1 MKGGNNRVA
10 NIFDRVR
17 FNLMGVDGEETA
29 QKNVGYSDDTE
40 NYQTLINQASK
51 TNSVA
56 KGLRD
61 KESAF
66 SQPVLGGISTNPDY
80 MQRPTSSNVKTDLH
94 RLLKRYS
101 GNTVLN
107 AIINTRANQVS
118 LFAQPD
124 RFSEKGVGF
133 QIRLKDI
140 DQKPTKQEEKEMAQ
154 IEDFILN
161 TGSKE
166 IDHDDP
172 RDSFVTFLKKVV
184 RDTYIYDQVN
194 FEKVFDKDGN
204 FVRFTIV
211 DPSTIYFGTDG
222 EGKIPQKGK
231 RYVQVLDGRVVAEFT
246 PKEMAFAVRNPRS
259 DIYAAGYGYS
269 ELEVGLKTIVSH
281 ENTERFNDRFFS
293 HGGTTRGVLLIKT
306 EQNQS
311 RQALDMFKREWK
323 NSLSGINGSW
333 QIPVI
338 TAEDAKYVNMTQSA
352 RDMEFRS
359 WLDYLI
365 NLLSALYGID
375 PSEINFPNRGGGA
388 SGGSGGPSLNEGN
401 SAEKIQ
407 ASQNKGLLPLL
418 KFLEDMINTNIVS
431 EFSNKYHFQFT
442 GGDIS
447 AEMNKIR
454 VLSEKASFAM
464 TINEAREAMGLT
476 GDIVGGDTPANGV
489 IIQRIG
495 QVIQEENFEYQKQQD
510 RLNQLLTHTGTG
522 ENSAT
527 NVGVSFQDIQQGLA
541 GNAENVDG
549 RDTTGN
555 VGKDGQ
561 DKEQQNT
568 NQGS

>member
-1 MKGGNNRVA
+1 
-10 NIFDRVR
+10 
-17 FNLMGVDGEETA
+17 MGVEEEDIA

-40 NYQTLINQASK
+40 NYETLINQVSSK
-51 TNSVA
+51 NNVA
-56 KGLRD
+56 KGLRGKD
-61 KESAF
+61 TAF

-80 MQRPTSSNVKTDLH
+80 MQRPSSSNIKTDLH

-133 QIRLKDI
+133 QIRLRDI
-140 DQKPTKQEEKEMAQ
+140 DQKPTKKEKEEMAM

-161 TGSKE
+161 TGKKNT
-166 IDHDDP
+166 DQDKP
-172 RDSFVTFLKKVV
+172 RDSFVTLLKKIV

-194 FEKVFDKDGN
+194 FEKVFDKDKN
-204 FVRFTIV
+204 FIRFTMV
-211 DPSTIYFGTDG
+211 DPTTIYFGTDKNG
-222 EGKIPQKGK
+222 QIPKQGMK
-231 RYVQVLDGRVVAEFT
+231 YVQVLDGRVVAEFK
-246 PKEMAFAVRNPRS
+246 PREMAFAIRNPRT

-306 EQNQS
+306 EQDQS
-311 RQALDMFKREWK
+311 HQALDMFKREWK

-388 SGGSGGPSLNEGN
+388 SGGSGGSSLNEGN
-401 SAEKIQ
+401 SAEKTQ

-418 KFLEDMINTNIVS
+418 KFLEDTINTNIVS
-431 EFSNKYHFQFT
+431 EFSDKYHFQFT
-442 GGDIS
+442 GGDIT

-454 VLSEKASFAM
+454 VLSEKATFAM
-464 TINEAREAMGLT
+464 TINEAREEMGLS

-522 ENSAT
+522 ENSPT
-527 NVGVSFQDIQQGLA
+527 NIGVSFQDVQQGLA
-541 GNAENVDG
+541 GNADSVDG
-549 RDTTGN
+549 RDTTGD

-561 DKEQQNT
+561 DKKQENT
-568 NQGS
+568 SPGS

>member
-1 MKGGNNRVA
+1 MA
-10 NIFDRVR
+10 NLFDRFR
-17 FNLMGVDGEETA
+17 FNLMGVDAEDAA
-29 QKNVGYSDDTE
+29 QKNIGYSDNTD
-40 NYQTLINQASK
+40 NYETLINQVRNNDQVS
-51 TNSVA
+51 
-56 KGLRD
+56 KGLRG
-61 KESAF
+61 KETAY
-66 SQPVLGGISTNPDY
+66 SQPMVSGISINPDY

-124 RFSEKGVGF
+124 RFSEKGMGF
-133 QIRLKDI
+133 QLRMKDL
-140 DQKPTKQEEKEMAQ
+140 DKEPTAAEKREMAK

-161 TGSKE
+161 TGNKP
-166 IDHDDP
+166 IDHNNP

-194 FEKVFDKDGN
+194 FEKIFDKDGN
-204 FVRFTIV
+204 FLRYNIV
-211 DPSTIYFGTDG
+211 DPTTIYFGTDENG
-222 EGKIPQKGK
+222 RIPTEGKK
-231 RYVQVLDGRVVAEFT
+231 YVQVMDGRVVAEFE
-246 PKEMAFAVRNPRS
+246 PREMAFAVRNPRS

-311 RQALDMFKREWK
+311 HQALDMFKREWK

-401 SAEKIQ
+401 SSEKTQ

-418 KFLEDMINTNIVS
+418 KFLEDIVNTNIVS

-442 GGDIS
+442 GGDIT
-447 AEMNKIR
+447 AEMNKLR

-464 TINEAREAMGLT
+464 TINEAREELGLP
-476 GDIVGGDTPANGV
+476 GDIIGGDTPANGV

-527 NVGVSFQDIQQGLA
+527 NIGLSFQDIQQGLA
-541 GNAENVDG
+541 GNADNVDG
-549 RDTTGN
+549 RDTTGE

-561 DKEQQNT
+561 SKEQVNA
-568 NQGS
+568 NRGA

>member
-1 MKGGNNRVA
+1 
-10 NIFDRVR
+10 
-17 FNLMGVDGEETA
+17 MGVDIEDTI
-29 QKNVGYSDDTE
+29 QKKVGYTDETE
-40 NYQTLINQASK
+40 AYQTLINQQANGQNIS
-51 TNSVA
+51 
-56 KGLRD
+56 KGLRG
-61 KESAF
+61 EEVAY
-66 SQPVLGGISTNPDY
+66 SQPVIGGINPNPDY
-80 MQRPTSSNVKTDLH
+80 MRRPSSIGVQTDLH

-124 RFSEKGVGF
+124 RFSEKGLGF

-140 DQKPTKQEEKEMAQ
+140 YSEPTKEEKKEMEM

-161 TGSKE
+161 LGVDNRDEEVS
-166 IDHDDP
+166 

-194 FEKVFDKDGN
+194 FEKVFDSDGN
-204 FVRFTIV
+204 FLRFTMV
-211 DPSTIYFGTDG
+211 DPATIYFATDKD
-222 EGKIPQKGK
+222 GKIPDSGV
-231 RYVQVLDGRVVAEFT
+231 RYVQVIDSRVVAEFT
-246 PKEMAFAVRNPRS
+246 SKEMAFAVRNPRS
-259 DIYAAGYGYS
+259 DIYSAGYGYS
-269 ELEVGLKTIVSH
+269 ELEVGLKTIVAH

-311 RQALDMFKREWK
+311 HRALDMFKREWK

-352 RDMEFRS
+352 RDMEFKS

-388 SGGSGGPSLNEGN
+388 SGSSGGSTLNEGN
-401 SAEKIQ
+401 SAEKLR

-418 KFLEDMINTNIVS
+418 KFLEDTINTNIVN
-431 EFSNKYHFQFT
+431 EFSDKYHFQFT
-442 GGDIS
+442 GGDIT
-447 AEMNKIR
+447 AEMSKIQ
-454 VLSEKASFAM
+454 VVAEKASIAM
-464 TINEAREAMGLT
+464 TIDEARKELGLT
-476 GDIVGGDTPANGV
+476 GKVVGGDIPANGV

-495 QVIQEENFEYQKQQD
+495 QLIQEENFEYQKQQD

-522 ENSAT
+522 ENSA
-527 NVGVSFQDIQQGLA
+527 NEIGISFQDIQQGLA
-541 GNAENVDG
+541 GNAANVDG
-549 RDTTGN
+549 RGTTGN

-561 DKEQQNT
+561 QKEQENS
-568 NQGS
+568 NKGK